1 MAYTEINN
9 LNSPNFTAGRGGKKI
24 SGITIHHWGDPAQNP
39 SAEGVVNWLCNPKS
53 QVSAHYVATGTGRRV
68 WCLVNDTDTAW
79 HAGSWTGNQTTLGI
93 ECDPRCRPEDYD
105 VVAELVADMWRYYG
119 KLPLYPHKFWKAT
132 ACPGNYVIEHIVN
145 LAEEKLNPKPAP
157 TPAPV
162 PVEPQWA
169 SKPIT
174 LRVKNRTS
182 IIDLTTMKPTGAP
195 LEVGTDVVFATSKVV
210 NGVEYLRSKWAT
222 DNNKNWGVVA
232 TDLMEIPVPPVVPP
246 KVEQPPVAEMPDYS
260 QENNKLLKQI
270 LELLQ
275 GLIAKITGIFK

>member
-157 TPAPV
+157 VPV
-162 PVEPQWA
+162 PIPDWQGFA
-169 SKPIT
+169 AT
-174 LRVKNRTS
+174 LRTKVQTS
-182 IIDLTTMKPTGAP
+182 VIDLATNKPTGTPIPA
-195 LEVGTDVVFATSKVV
+195 GTDIALTAKKTVS
-210 NGVEYLRSKWAT
+210 GVEYYRSKWAT
-222 DNNKNWGVVA
+222 DNNKNWGILA
-232 TDLMEIPVPPVVPP
+232 SDLMEIPKPPVIPP
-246 KVEQPPVAEMPDYS
+246 KVEQPPVAELPDYPK
-260 QENNKLLKQI
+260 ENNALLKQI
-270 LELLQ
+270 LALLQ

>member
-1 MAYTEINN
+1 MANYTEINN
-9 LNSPNFTAGRGGKKI
+9 LNSPNFTTGRGGKKI
-24 SGITIHHWGDPAQNP
+24 TGITIHWWGDPAQNP

-79 HAGSWTGNQTTLGI
+79 HAGNWTGNQTTLGI

-119 KLPLYPHKFWKAT
+119 KLPLYPHKHWKAT
-132 ACPGNYVIEHIVN
+132 ACPGNYVIEHIAN

-157 TPAPV
+157 VPV
-162 PVEPQWA
+162 PISDWQGFA
-169 SKPIT
+169 AT
-174 LRVKNRTS
+174 LRTKVQTNV
-182 IIDLTTMKPTGAP
+182 IDLTSNKPTGTP
-195 LEVGTDVVFATSKVV
+195 IPTGTDIAFTAKKTVS
-210 NGVEYLRSKWAT
+210 GVEYYRSKWAT
-222 DNNKNWGVVA
+222 DNNKNWGVLA
-232 TDLMEIPVPPVVPP
+232 SDLMEIPKPPVIPP
-246 KVEQPPVAEMPDYS
+246 KVEQPPVTELPDYPK
-260 QENNKLLKQI
+260 ENNALLKQI